1 MKNIWLV
8 AKREF
13 LSRVQKK
20 SFIVMTILGPILIA
34 AFYGVIIWI
43 SISNID
49 NKELKEIAI
58 ADYSGLIDKLENE
71 TYWNY
76 TVIDSLNNPGQEV
89 LNSVYY
95 ASVVIPKDFSLE
107 KPDGGKIISKQSISL
122 SNQQHLEN
130 KIKQIVYQKKLE
142 QSGISKSMLDSLQ
155 TKVSLQSIKNTESG
169 SVTSVAEINT
179 VIGYMAAFA
188 IYLFIF
194 IYGAQVMRGV
204 LEEKTNRIVEV
215 IVSSVKP
222 FQLMAG
228 KIFGVVLV
236 GLTQL
241 MVWIILSGVFITVL
255 SVLIGGNIQNPAMP
269 MEMSDA
275 SAINSVGNKGVAS
288 ILQGLNALNLP
299 LLLGAFVFYFLGG
312 YLFYSALFAAIAA
325 AVDNETDT
333 QQFMLPVTLPL
344 VLGIVIA
351 MSVVTSNPHGSM
363 AYWFSM
369 IPFTSPVV
377 MMVRLPFDV
386 PLPELLLSMFLL
398 ILGFLFTTWL
408 ASRIY
413 RVGILMYGKK
423 ATYKELWKWITYKN

>member
-34 AFYGVIIWI
+34 AFYGIIIWI

-58 ADYSGLIDKLENE
+58 ADYSGLIDTLENE

-76 TVIDSLNNPGQEV
+76 TIIDSLNNPGQEV

-95 ASVVIPKDFSLE
+95 ASVIIPKDFSLE
-107 KPDGGKIISKQSISL
+107 KPEGGKIISKQSISL

-130 KIKQIVYQKKLE
+130 KIKQVVYQKKLE
-142 QSGISKSMLDSLQ
+142 QSGISKTMLDSLQ
-155 TKVSLQSIKNTESG
+155 TKVSLQSIKNTEEG

-179 VIGYMAAFA
+179 AIGYMAAFA

-215 IVSSVKP
+215 LVSSVKP

-241 MVWIILSGVFITVL
+241 MVWIILSGVLISVL
-255 SVLIGGNIQNPAMP
+255 SILIGGNIQNPTLPTEMADANAMN
-269 MEMSDA
+269 A
-275 SAINSVGNKGVAS
+275 VGNKGVVS
-288 ILQGLNALNLP
+288 ILQGLHALNLP
-299 LLLGAFVFYFLGG
+299 LLLGTFIFYFLGG
-312 YLFYSALFAAIAA
+312 YLFYSSLFAAIAA

-333 QQFMLPVTLPL
+333 QQFMMPVTLPL

-351 MSVVTSNPHGSM
+351 MSVVTSNPHGIM
-363 AYWFSM
+363 AKWFSM

-377 MMVRLPFDV
+377 MMVRMPFDV
-386 PLPELLLSMFLL
+386 PISELLVSMVLL

-413 RVGILMYGKK
+413 RIGILMYGKK

>member
-1 MKNIWLV
+1 
-8 AKREF
+8 
-13 LSRVQKK
+13 
-20 SFIVMTILGPILIA
+20 
-34 AFYGVIIWI
+34 
-43 SISNID
+43 
-49 NKELKEIAI
+49 
-58 ADYSGLIDKLENE
+58 
-71 TYWNY
+71 
-76 TVIDSLNNPGQEV
+76 
-89 LNSVYY
+89 
-95 ASVVIPKDFSLE
+95 
-107 KPDGGKIISKQSISL
+107 
-122 SNQQHLEN
+122 
-130 KIKQIVYQKKLE
+130 
-142 QSGISKSMLDSLQ
+142 LQ

-255 SVLIGGNIQNPAMP
+255 SILIGGNIQNPTMP
-269 MEMSDA
+269 MEMTDA
-275 SAINSVGNKGVAS
+275 STINSVGDKGVAS

-386 PLPELLLSMFLL
+386 PLSELLLSMFLL